1 MNKRNAIH
9 LAMPSINN
17 ADAIKNVVGESS
29 IPGKKDADAE
39 AADFKSTNNI
49 YSPSTKILMELNT

>member
-1 MNKRNAIH
+1 
-9 LAMPSINN
+9 MPSINN